1 MVFIYDRTT
10 GQIKFFYSGNIS
22 QLTSIQ
28 EAYPDEATN
37 LGEAIFP
44 DAPAVLERP
53 HDYRVVLI
61 SNRAITYAKKPTMK
75 LYFKDEDEKETDEF
89 FIAGDGINEV
99 SLHVQIDG
107 LNPLDEFGCIYDK
120 DNLCNLQLYINDELV
135 DVEAEQSMDPT
146 TANFIVSIT
155 SNEPGLVLNIRGND
169 NLFLTNSVTLEVV

>member
-1 MVFIYDRTT
+1 MVFIYNKTT

-22 QLTSIQ
+22 QIANFK
-28 EAYPDEATN
+28 EDEN
-37 LGEAIFP
+37 LAEAIFEDDP
-44 DAPAVLERP
+44 VVLERP
-53 HDYRVVLI
+53 QDYRIVVV
-61 SNRAITYAKKPTMK
+61 SGRAMTYAKKPTMK
-75 LYFKDEDEKETDEF
+75 LYFKDDDEEETDEF
-89 FIAGDGINEV
+89 FIAGDGIDEV

-120 DNLCNLQLYINDELV
+120 DNLCNLQLYINEELV

-146 TANFIVSIT
+146 TANFIISIT